1 MLSER
6 HDFDSSTDDA
16 LLLEGATSLTDV
28 LQRRAACHPHRIAY
42 TFLDYGASGQHSLTY
57 DELNTKARQL
67 AALLQQMGMQGER
80 ALLLYPPGL
89 DYIVAFFA
97 CLYAGAIAVP
107 AYPPSNN
114 RHMPRLQ
121 AILDDSKAKIILTTQ
136 QVASNI
142 RHFPSATGDL
152 LDKHWLQTDVA
163 EHSNDANSWQA
174 PILQA
179 LDLAFLQYTSGSTGD
194 AKGVMISH
202 GNLMANQ
209 QLIKR
214 RFGHDERST
223 VVGWLPLYHDM
234 GLIGNVMQPLY
245 CGASAILMAPM
256 AFLEKPLRWLQTI
269 SDYRAHTSGGPNF
282 AYDLCVQKVSHEDLA
297 GIDLSSW
304 QLAFNGAE
312 PINPL
317 TLQRFSEAFTAC
329 GFQRRAFYPCYGLAE
344 ATLLA
349 TGGAKIGR
357 ASCRERV

>member
-1 MLSER
+1 MLNER
-6 HDFDSSTDDA
+6 HDLDSSTDDV
-16 LLLEGATSLTDV
+16 LLLEGANSLAEV

-42 TFLDYGASGQHSLTY
+42 TFLDYGASGRHSLTY
-57 DELNTKARQL
+57 GELNAKAGQL
-67 AALLQQMGMQGER
+67 AAALQRMGMQGER
-80 ALLLYPPGL
+80 ALLLYPSGL

-97 CLYAGAIAVP
+97 CLYAGAVAVP

-121 AILDDSKAKIILTTQ
+121 AILDDSKAKIILTTR
-136 QVASNI
+136 QVAGNI
-142 RHFPSATGDL
+142 HDFPGTTEYL
-152 LDKHWLQTDVA
+152 LEKHWWRTDA
-163 EHSNDANSWQA
+163 DEHFDDASSWQ
-174 PILQA
+174 PPLLQA

-245 CGASAILMAPM
+245 CGASAVLMAPM
-256 AFLEKPLRWLQTI
+256 AFLEKPLRWLQAI

-282 AYDLCVQKVSHEDLA
+282 AYDLCVQKISRDELA
-297 GIDLSSW
+297 GIDLSRDRKS
-304 QLAFNGAE
+304 
-312 PINPL
+312 
-317 TLQRFSEAFTAC
+317 
-329 GFQRRAFYPCYGLAE
+329 
-344 ATLLA
+344 
-349 TGGAKIGR
+349 
-357 ASCRERV
+357 VV